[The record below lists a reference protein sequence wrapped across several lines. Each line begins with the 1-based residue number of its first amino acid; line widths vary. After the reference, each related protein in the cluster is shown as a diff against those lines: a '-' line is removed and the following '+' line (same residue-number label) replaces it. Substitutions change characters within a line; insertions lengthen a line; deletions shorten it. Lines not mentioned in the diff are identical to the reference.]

1 MSVNSILVGFS
12 LAVLLYVL
20 YRAFW
25 VTASLRFGA
34 DHAIDLADPHA
45 VDVVA
50 SIADATITTG
60 NRLEVLTDGKI
71 FYPAEL
77 DAMRRAEST
86 ITAEFYVFWLGTMVD
101 EFVEV
106 LSERVLAGVR
116 VHLLVDGFGAAT
128 FGVRRRQ
135 LRRLRRAGCEVR
147 FYHPFMPRL
156 LDKINIRTHRE
167 IIVVDGRVAFVGGA
181 GVADH
186 WMVPRFGKPW
196 RDMMVRVEGRAVN
209 ALQGVFVENWVEAS
223 GDALTAPE
231 YFPKAENPGNQ
242 TVLVINSSSRG
253 RSSATQVL
261 HRLLLASA
269 RESITIATPYF
280 LPDKG
285 VRGEIA
291 AAAQRGVRVRIL
303 TVGAHSNL
311 WLVRAGGRRIYGE
324 LLDAGVEIFEYEP
337 GMFHVKMLVV
347 DELWAVVGTTNF
359 DSRSFMI
366 NDEVNIA
373 STDPDFCRRLLAD
386 IAADLSRSAEIVHES
401 WSERPIKQRIWEQVS
416 RVFERQQ

>member
-1 MSVNSILVGFS
+1 
-12 LAVLLYVL
+12 
-20 YRAFW
+20 
-25 VTASLRFGA
+25 
-34 DHAIDLADPHA
+34 
-45 VDVVA
+45 
-50 SIADATITTG
+50 
-60 NRLEVLTDGKI
+60 
-71 FYPAEL
+71 
-77 DAMRRAEST
+77 
-86 ITAEFYVFWLGTMVD
+86 
-101 EFVEV
+101 
-106 LSERVLAGVR
+106 
-116 VHLLVDGFGAAT
+116 
-128 FGVRRRQ
+128 
-135 LRRLRRAGCEVR
+135 
-147 FYHPFMPRL
+147 
-156 LDKINIRTHRE
+156 
-167 IIVVDGRVAFVGGA
+167 
-181 GVADH
+181 
-186 WMVPRFGKPW
+186 
-196 RDMMVRVEGRAVN
+196 
-209 ALQGVFVENWVEAS
+209 
-223 GDALTAPE
+223 
-231 YFPKAENPGNQ
+231 
-242 TVLVINSSSRG
+242 
-253 RSSATQVL
+253 
-261 HRLLLASA
+261 LLLASA